1 MMMSRFSIFTKLIA
15 TLFILLI
22 PILLLFAVSNRTSRE
37 VLTEEIIKVKQYQIE
52 TFANQLDQLF
62 FRLDTYKKMLYESTD
77 VRNLAY
83 PDLLD
88 DVLDKY
94 RTNRTVSE
102 EINRLAGYG
111 DWKAVIAVLYPR
123 TGIVIKSSSSLN
135 ALPKE
140 LPVQDTFWQYYSDAN
155 EDYFLGILSY
165 PEKSAESGEAHMR
178 VVLKF
183 GVAELRRALSEF
195 KSNGS
200 GDPFLYHPGAE
211 PIYNYSVNVNQIEE
225 FLPRLGEIGGS
236 GESGYLLVNSDHKRF
251 QVHYQKLES
260 LGWYLVDYV
269 PISHIMAPI
278 SRNQTMFYV
287 ISGMLLFMGGYLAFV
302 MYRNIQIP
310 FCRLFKN
317 MNLIEKGIYS
327 VRMTDKPEGEYR
339 LLYEKFNSMASQ
351 IEELIEDVY
360 KEQLRSKDATLKQ
373 LQSQINPHFL
383 YNTLAY
389 IKSMIELNEDKA
401 AVSMT
406 MNLSRYYRYTTKTG
420 NKMAALKEELDLIH
434 FYLEIHCMLRDDFEF
449 GIEVD
454 PQMEI
459 LEIPRLIIQPLVENV
474 ILHSFNNYSGY
485 GMIQI
490 RVWREGGMN
499 HVSVEDSGT
508 DMDYVILE
516 SIRMKVYSASEE
528 IDSGLKNVHQ
538 RLRLT
543 YGGDSGLLLSKSELG
558 GLCAELCWSSKE
570 GEYLS

>member
-1 MMMSRFSIFTKLIA
+1 MSRFNIFTKLMA

-22 PILLLFAVSNRTSRE
+22 PILLLFAVSNRTSTG
-37 VLTEEIIKVKQYQIE
+37 VLTDEIIKVKRYQIE

-94 RTNRTVSE
+94 RINRTVSE

-111 DWKAVIAVLYPR
+111 DWKAVIAVLYPK
-123 TGIVIKSSSSLN
+123 TGIVIKSNSSLN

-140 LPVQDTFWQYYSDAN
+140 LPAQDTFWQYYSDSN
-155 EDYFLGILSY
+155 EDYFMGILSY
-165 PEKSAESGEAHMR
+165 PENSAESGEAHMR

-183 GVAELRRALSEF
+183 GVAALRSALSEF
-195 KSNGS
+195 KANGS
-200 GDPFLYHPGAE
+200 GDPFLYHPGAD

-225 FLPRLGEIGGS
+225 FLPRLKGIDPS
-236 GESGYLLVNSDHKRF
+236 TESGYMLLKSDKTRF

-287 ISGMLLFMGGYLAFV
+287 ISGMLLFMGAYLAFV

-310 FCRLFKN
+310 FRKMMQN

-327 VRMTDKPEGEYR
+327 VRMTDKPKGEYR
-339 LLYEKFNSMASQ
+339 FLYDRFNSMASK
-351 IEELIEDVY
+351 IEELIVDVY

-389 IKSMIELNEDKA
+389 IKSMIELNENKA
-401 AVSMT
+401 AISMT
-406 MNLSRYYRYTTKTG
+406 MNLSKYYRYTTKTG
-420 NKMAALKEELDLIH
+420 SKMVRLKEELDLIH

-449 GIEVD
+449 HIEIE
-454 PQMEI
+454 PQMED
-459 LEIPRLIIQPLVENV
+459 LEVPRLIVQPLVENV
-474 ILHSFNNYSGY
+474 ILHSFNNHPEY
-485 GMIQI
+485 GMITI
-490 RVWREGGMN
+490 RCWRNDGMN
-499 HVSVEDSGT
+499 HVAVEDTGT
-508 DMDYVILE
+508 GVDYSMIE
-516 SIRMKVYSASEE
+516 SIKRKIYSSNEE
-528 IDSGLKNVHQ
+528 IESGLKNVHQ
-538 RLRLT
+538 RLRLM
-543 YGGDSGLLLSKSELG
+543 YGGDSGLQLSQSDLG
-558 GLCAELCWSSKE
+558 GLCVQLSWSSKE
-570 GEYLS
+570 SVS